1 MFKCVTMAKCG
12 YVIIIDDKFN
22 KVSVLNSKDFSV
34 VYQKTIIENDDDN
47 FQYVFSAGAGNEKLF
62 VGYDSNR
69 VEVWDGKTFKCITT
83 LDLQ

>member
-1 MFKCVTMAKCG
+1 MAKCG

-47 FQYVFSAGAGNEKLF
+47 F
-62 VGYDSNR
+62 
-69 VEVWDGKTFKCITT
+69 
-83 LDLQ
+83 